1 MLKQITTAA
10 AALLLAMPGMAE
22 TAPKTGTWEDH
33 QRLWLAIASTGTVV
47 KINTP
52 TCFTNDAPMGYYA
65 YDNQGNSEFVI
76 CQDNAT
82 NATEVNWTDNDL
94 DTLRHEAVHLIQDC
108 ADGVRADGLLS
119 PLGSSQEILALV
131 DRSIGRESAQRI
143 IEVYRENGLE
153 SESGLMAE
161 VEAFSAADSVSA
173 ATLTE
178 MVGEACAAG

>member
-10 AALLLAMPGMAE
+10 AALLIAMPGMAE

-47 KINTP
+47 KINSP
-52 TCFTNDAPMGYYA
+52 TCFEDDAPMGYYA
-65 YDNQGNSEFVI
+65 YNDKGNSEFVV
-76 CQDNAT
+76 CQENAK
-82 NATEVNWTDNDL
+82 NSTEVDWTNEDL

-108 ADGVRADGLLS
+108 ADGVRADGRLS

-131 DRSIGRESAQRI
+131 DRSIGRARAQRI
-143 IEVYRENGLE
+143 IEVYRSNGLE
-153 SESGLMAE
+153 SASGLMSE

-173 ATLTE
+173 ATLSE
-178 MVGEACAAG
+178 MVFEACAAG